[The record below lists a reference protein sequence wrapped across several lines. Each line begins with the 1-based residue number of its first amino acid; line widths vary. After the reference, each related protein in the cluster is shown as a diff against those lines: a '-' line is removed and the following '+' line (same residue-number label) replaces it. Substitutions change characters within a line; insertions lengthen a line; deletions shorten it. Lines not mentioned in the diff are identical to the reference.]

1 MFGDPRACRE
11 HARRCS
17 ELAVLAA
24 TPEERQHLLS
34 LESVWI
40 RRAVELEGA
49 EAFLKTMDEIDF
61 KPPTAVGVE
70 SPYSVKGGSVTG
82 YALGRGRNHQ
92 PPSRSPDPNPRRH
105 PQLRR
110 WLTGGVKNAP
120 AH

>member
-24 TPEERQHLLS
+24 APEEREHLLS

-40 RRAVELEGA
+40 RRAAELESA

-61 KPPTAVGVE
+61 KPP
-70 SPYSVKGGSVTG
+70 Y
-82 YALGRGRNHQ
+82 
-92 PPSRSPDPNPRRH
+92 PPE
-105 PQLRR
+105 
-110 WLTGGVKNAP
+110 A
-120 AH
+120 A

>member
-40 RRAVELEGA
+40 RRAVELESA

-61 KPPTAVGVE
+61 KPP
-70 SPYSVKGGSVTG
+70 Y
-82 YALGRGRNHQ
+82 R
-92 PPSRSPDPNPRRH
+92 
-105 PQLRR
+105 
-110 WLTGGVKNAP
+110 P
-120 AH
+120 AAA

>member
-24 TPEERQHLLS
+24 APEERQHLLS

-40 RRAVELEGA
+40 RRAVELESA

-70 SPYSVKGGSVTG
+70 YSVKGGSVTG

-92 PPSRSPDPNPRRH
+92 PPSRSLLILILADTH
-105 PQLRR
+105 SS
-110 WLTGGVKNAP
+110 GAGSP
-120 AH
+120 AA